1 MYKNPVTG
9 ESQDTNPETG
19 LTDYE
24 LEQHFNEMLD
34 ESYGMV
40 KIAGYE
46 YETSYA
52 LKECDPIA
60 YRVGLSDYES
70 SRSEG

>member
-1 MYKNPVTG
+1 M
-9 ESQDTNPETG
+9 E
-19 LTDYE
+19 DYE
-24 LEQHFNEMLD
+24 LEESYKEMLD
-34 ESYGMV
+34 ECYGMV

-60 YRVGLSDYES
+60 YRVGLSDYEAS
-70 SRSEG
+70 LEEDKE